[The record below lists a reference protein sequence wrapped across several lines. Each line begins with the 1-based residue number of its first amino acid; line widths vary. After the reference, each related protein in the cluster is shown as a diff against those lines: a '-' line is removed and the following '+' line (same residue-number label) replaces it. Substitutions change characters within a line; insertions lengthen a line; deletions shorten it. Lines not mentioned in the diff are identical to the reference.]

1 MLIQDLTGYK
11 MRQHVGHALQAR
23 SGAIRTALVR
33 YNSAAQELVPP
44 RQTLEFDEVIEYAFL
59 SDFDL
64 LRDARQDVRERPW
77 ATPTGRRAVDEYHH
91 MLRARE
97 EVKRCNN
104 EVQRI
109 ATELR
114 DEATFLHHHEELHR
128 HTNPLIAHQITKYR
142 QVRGRFDAHHKRQLK
157 AIAQL
162 DGFTGSIKPGQS
174 LDTGR
179 GGSASVVP
187 NTIPPREDLNGMPLR
202 SQEEDELDA
211 EQEDDEAAAQEAE
224 DMLDIL
230 TVAMDKVDIAGR
242 TFSSN

>member
-1 MLIQDLTGYK
+1 